1 MSWRTVRGKKTY
13 QRSEQRIEDLNK
25 KRNPGVNQYMH
36 MRKIGLLLVGS
47 VTVVALTDTT
57 IIGAED
63 SQAVFKKQTRVTEA
77 QARNIAL
84 AKVVKGTVK
93 SSELERE
100 HRKLIWSFD
109 IATPNTRNIT
119 EVQVDA
125 KTAKVV
131 TTQIETPTRQVK
143 EAQSER

>member
-1 MSWRTVRGKKTY
+1 MRES
-13 QRSEQRIEDLNK
+13 RILNK
-25 KRNPGVNQYMH
+25 KRNAGVNQYMH
-36 MRKIGLLLVGS
+36 MRKIVLSLVGS
-47 VTVVALTDTT
+47 VTVVALTSTT
-57 IIGAED
+57 ISGAED
-63 SQAVFKKQTRVTEA
+63 AQAVFKKQARVTEA
-77 QARNIAL
+77 QARSIAL

-125 KTAKVV
+125 KTGKVV
-131 TTQIETPTRQVK
+131 AT
-143 EAQSER
+143 

>member
-1 MSWRTVRGKKTY
+1 
-13 QRSEQRIEDLNK
+13 
-25 KRNPGVNQYMH
+25 MH
-36 MRKIGLLLVGS
+36 MRKIVLSLVGS
-47 VTVVALTDTT
+47 VTVVALTTTT
-57 IIGAED
+57 ISGAED
-63 SQAVFKKQTRVTEA
+63 AQAVFNKQARVTEA
-77 QARNIAL
+77 QARSIAL

-125 KTAKVV
+125 KTGEVV
-131 TTQIETPTRQVK
+131 ATQIETPTKQVK

>member
-1 MSWRTVRGKKTY
+1 MWVKES
-13 QRSEQRIEDLNK
+13 RILNK
-25 KRNPGVNQYMH
+25 KRNAGVNRYMH
-36 MRKIGLLLVGS
+36 MRKVVLSLVGS
-47 VTVVALTDTT
+47 VTVVALTATT
-57 IIGAED
+57 NSGAED
-63 SQAVFKKQTRVTEA
+63 SQDVFKKQVRVTEA
-77 QARNIAL
+77 QARSIAL

-125 KTAKVV
+125 KTGKIVA
-131 TTQIETPTRQVK
+131 TQIETPTKQVK
-143 EAQSER
+143 EAQSEK